1 MQQLT
6 PFEINAIWTTLGF
19 ALLSI
24 GYAFFLRSRM
34 LAKDKGTDDTLAIG
48 QAARQEGNA
57 AIHRMFRNLL
67 IGSILLSLLFAAS
80 VQLIPPDSHALPQQ
94 AILWSA
100 VWRAVSFLAGALLA
114 AFAAPAVIR
123 SVVQSHTR
131 VMIAAQKGYPHTVEL
146 AYRAAIIPI
155 PPAIGMLLIV
165 SIALF
170 ILLGANANDP
180 MTIFAFGIGGLFAM
194 LMMRFVGQKRPAPS
208 ANEAGE
214 GDEAAAAS
222 LLHSSVYESASTA
235 TTLTG
240 ITTLLLSLS
249 FLTGLLITD
258 AVQVVLF
265 PFMVVGIGLLASLV
279 GNASVKTNEQR
290 RNARAATS
298 KGFYFTVL
306 LSVIGTAALT
316 PFLLADP
323 QSGAIAWRP
332 LAAVFVGIVLAVG
345 VERLNFAFAPVFFN
359 PYKKINRSSMFAA
372 MVMGRVPNLWALIA
386 CAIALLATF
395 ALFSDEPLG
404 TRLPSLIYG
413 IALVGL
419 GLLTVA
425 DYIIAVDTF
434 AAITRQAHITAQAVE
449 LSKNPR
455 NNLEDLAETGAML
468 KGTTRGITLCL
479 IIIALLVLAGTL
491 YTTIFSLPT

>member
-6 PFEINAIWTTLGF
+6 PFEMNAIWTILAL

-34 LAKDKGTDDTLAIG
+34 LAKEKGVDDALAIW
-48 QAARQEGNA
+48 QAAREEGNA
-57 AIHRMFRNLL
+57 AIHRLFRNFL

-80 VQLIPPDSHALPQQ
+80 VQVVPLASDALSQQ
-94 AILWSA
+94 AMLWGA
-100 VWRAVSFLAGALLA
+100 VWRAVGFLAGALLA

-123 SVVQSHTR
+123 SAVQSHTR
-131 VMIAAQKGYPHTVEL
+131 VMVAAQKGYPQAVAV

-155 PPAIGMLLIV
+155 PAAIGMLLIV
-165 SIALF
+165 GVAFFL
-170 ILLGANANDP
+170 LLGANANDP
-180 MTIFAFGIGGLFAM
+180 VTIFAFGTGGLFAM
-194 LMMRFVGQKRPAPS
+194 LMMRFGGQRRPASS

-249 FLTGLLITD
+249 FLAGLLMTD

-306 LSVIGTAALT
+306 LSVIGMAALT

-359 PYKKINRSSMFAA
+359 PYKKVNRSSMFAA
-372 MVMGRVPNLWALIA
+372 MVMGRVPNLWALLA
-386 CAIALLATF
+386 FAVALLATF
-395 ALFSDEPLG
+395 VLYGSEPLDI
-404 TRLPSLIYG
+404 RLPSLIYG
-413 IALVGL
+413 IALVGF
-419 GLLTVA
+419 GVLTVA
-425 DYIIAVDTF
+425 GYIIAVDTF
-434 AAITRQAHITAQAVE
+434 GAITRQSHITGQAVE
-449 LSKNPR
+449 LGKNPR

-479 IIIALLVLAGTL
+479 VIIALLVLAGSI
-491 YTTIFSLPT
+491 YTTLFSLPA